1 MYNDYQ
7 IISVDTTEKCVTIRF
22 TAEGRRAY
30 VTQRHYSEDL
40 EISDDLILEL
50 VKHAQPEAYSFYQQD
65 QASEAYVPESW
76 NGSLKPLV
84 LEDFPD
90 YNPNFEKLEEVWSE
104 TDENRTRTFNIS
116 PLSDHEIESRV
127 KRKRTMLLEESDI
140 EGLTDRT
147 MSVQYKEYRQKL
159 RDITDQEGYPR
170 NIIWPVKPIG

>member
-7 IISVDTTEKCVTIRF
+7 IISIDTTEKCVTMRF

-40 EISDDLILEL
+40 EISDSLILEL
-50 VKHAQPEAYSFYQQD
+50 VKHAQPEAYAFYQQD
-65 QASEAYVPESW
+65 LATEAYVPEVW

-84 LEDFPD
+84 LEDFPN

-104 TDENRTRTFNIS
+104 TDENRTRSFTVS
-116 PLSDHEIESRV
+116 PLSEHEISIRAKN
-127 KRKRTMLLEESDI
+127 KRASLLAESDI

-147 MSVQYKEYRQKL
+147 MSVQYREYRQQL
-159 RDITDQEGYPR
+159 RDITGQEGYPR
-170 NIIWPVKPIG
+170 NIIWPVKPLG